1 MIKEMIEDRYKLEVD
16 SIKKQIESNFLLAIN
31 EALKNNNLDD
41 LSIVMQNYN
50 EYVLTSIN
58 NYNFEMVRNNNSI
71 IASKKNI
78 KER

>member
-31 EALKNNNLDD
+31 GALKNNNLDD

-50 EYVLTSIN
+50 EYVLTNIN